1 MIRPFSE
8 FHNKIDLN
16 NYALFHIIKTRC
28 YKMETQNNA
37 KCEKPLDELL
47 DLYIEQFNVYEKVAY
62 EIAKNNLES
71 SYDMEKS
78 IVFIEFLNEH
88 NYIIL

>member
-1 MIRPFSE
+1 
-8 FHNKIDLN
+8 
-16 NYALFHIIKTRC
+16 
-28 YKMETQNNA
+28 MENPNDT

-47 DLYIEQFNVYEKVAY
+47 NLYIENFNVYERVAY

-78 IVFIEFLNEH
+78 IGFIEFLKKN
-88 NYIIL
+88 NYIILQ

>member
-1 MIRPFSE
+1 ME
-8 FHNKIDLN
+8 NKND
-16 NYALFHIIKTRC
+16 T
-28 YKMETQNNA
+28 

-47 DLYIEQFNVYEKVAY
+47 NLYIENFNVYERVAY

-78 IVFIEFLNEH
+78 IGFIEFLKKN
-88 NYIIL
+88 NYVILQ

>member
-1 MIRPFSE
+1 ME
-8 FHNKIDLN
+8 N
-16 NYALFHIIKTRC
+16 NNDT
-28 YKMETQNNA
+28 

-47 DLYIEQFNVYEKVAY
+47 NLYVENFNVYERVAY

-78 IVFIEFLNEH
+78 IGFIEFLKKN
-88 NYIIL
+88 NYVILQ

>member
-1 MIRPFSE
+1 
-8 FHNKIDLN
+8 
-16 NYALFHIIKTRC
+16 
-28 YKMETQNNA
+28 MENQNDT

-47 DLYIEQFNVYEKVAY
+47 NLYIENFNVYERVAY

-78 IVFIEFLNEH
+78 IGFIEFLKKN
-88 NYIIL
+88 NYVILQ

>member
-1 MIRPFSE
+1 
-8 FHNKIDLN
+8 
-16 NYALFHIIKTRC
+16 
-28 YKMETQNNA
+28 MENQNDT

-47 DLYIEQFNVYEKVAY
+47 NLYIENFNVYERVAY

-78 IVFIEFLNEH
+78 IGFIEFLKKN
-88 NYIIL
+88 NYVVLQ

>member
-1 MIRPFSE
+1 ME
-8 FHNKIDLN
+8 NKND
-16 NYALFHIIKTRC
+16 T
-28 YKMETQNNA
+28 

-47 DLYIEQFNVYEKVAY
+47 NLYIENFNVYEKVAY

-78 IVFIEFLNEH
+78 IGFIEFLKKN
-88 NYIIL
+88 NYVILQ

>member
-1 MIRPFSE
+1 
-8 FHNKIDLN
+8 
-16 NYALFHIIKTRC
+16 
-28 YKMETQNNA
+28 MENQNDT

-47 DLYIEQFNVYEKVAY
+47 NLYIENFNVYERVAY

-78 IVFIEFLNEH
+78 IGFIEFLKKN
-88 NYIIL
+88 NYIILQ